1 MNLANRITF
10 CRILFIPV
18 LIALIV
24 AYRPEHQ
31 WIRYTAIALFVA
43 MSVSDYVDGYI
54 ARHYNQMTRLGTIL
68 DPGADKVMVNAV
80 YIFLAVNH
88 YLETPV
94 PRWIPVVIMLRDVCI
109 LITSLVLNKFR
120 GPIRPIPRILGK
132 ITTWAYSFGIMGVL
146 LEVSFAYE
154 LLLVVMVIACLS
166 WADYAF
172 FGHERVVDNPFIAPK
187 EKRKTNG

>member
-1 MNLANRITF
+1 MNLANRITVA
-10 CRILFIPV
+10 RLLLIPV
-18 LIALIV
+18 LIALII
-24 AYRPEHQ
+24 AYRPQHQ
-31 WIRYTAIALFVA
+31 WIRYTAITLFFL
-43 MSVSDYVDGYI
+43 MSISDYVDGYI
-54 ARHYNQMTRLGTIL
+54 ARHYNQQTRLGTIL

-88 YLETPV
+88 HLQAEV
-94 PRWIPVVIMLRDVCI
+94 PRWIPVIIMLRDVCI

-146 LEVSFAYE
+146 LEVSFARE
-154 LLLVVMVIACLS
+154 LLLLVMFIACLS

-172 FGHERVVDNPFIAPK
+172 FGHERVVDDPFIAPREKK
-187 EKRKTNG
+187 ETP